1 MRNYH
6 LLGQRNATDRIGT
19 LAKWATISIDVLL
32 VDTITNAIH
41 SRSRHSVICWALNGF
56 VVNLTAASSPNKMI
70 HCDGR
75 WVPTTSLI
83 IDFSTTNPDTGLAL
97 GQTCQSGLWNLGV
110 KTLERKTWSMASGS
124 DYGDICTSYLVSSNL
139 IKQGWIVTGSDA
151 CTEDTRDCTV
161 DNVRCFAVRLK

>member
-1 MRNYH
+1 MDETHGGGLYMSDNDWLRILNNKGFYTGGEIRGGKIRADGDVSAGGI
-6 LLGQRNATDRIGT
+6 LTLDKINVAGTACPVNGAISRDTAGAT
-19 LAKWATISIDVLL
+19 LS
-32 VDTITNAIH
+32 
-41 SRSRHSVICWALNGF
+41 
-56 VVNLTAASSPNKMI
+56 
-70 HCDGR
+70 
-75 WVPTTSLI
+75 
-83 IDFSTTNPDTGLAL
+83 
-97 GQTCQSGLWNLGV
+97 CQSGLWNLGV